1 MGNLVQKTLIEHNTF
16 DPVKNLWRNVLVT
29 AIEDAIKLKNR
40 TIQFKEFHKDKTYYE
55 IEYVTKPNRD
65 FDGVCYL
72 ANLDGNLVRKKINKM
87 MKDMRIIMAKT
98 VCPRCHGN
106 GYIKVMDSIENPTEI
121 IHQCPQCNSCLLYTS
136 PSPRDS

>member
-40 TIQFKEFHKDKTYYE
+40 TIQFKKFYKNDMFYE

-65 FDGVCYL
+65 FDSVCYM
-72 ANLDGNLVRKKINKM
+72 AQLDGNLVRRKINKV
-87 MKDMRIIMAKT
+87 MKDMEDNGKDNMPKMPWKRLYKSNGFN
-98 VCPRCHGN
+98 RESDGN
-106 GYIKVMDSIENPTEI
+106 
-121 IHQCPQCNSCLLYTS
+121 YTPM
-136 PSPRDS
+136 PSM